1 MSSLLI
7 GRNTLTKA
15 KNIIFSHTLVVL
27 SNIRIR
33 NIYVV
38 LMAYSYV
45 LVHHSLCISASDN
58 NTLNRF
64 QFLSVLYNI
73 LNSINYMIGQ
83 LTSN

>member
-45 LVHHSLCISASDN
+45 LVHQSLCISASDN